1 MPDRIQR
8 FTDRVVLSLG
18 LRSSLKWHSLW
29 VTLSNKNVMY
39 ILFLTTCELLKLLT
53 ESKLKAI
60 NRIHLKTDL
69 IFKSCHYLA
78 AIFFLGPG
86 VLYIPLSARYSKMSR
101 EYSKYFWPKFSK
113 SSLKVTASTHIGTQ
127 KKNMTRQTIW
137 NIVLFF
143 SFDPYFIR
151 IFYIL

>member
-69 IFKSCHYLA
+69 IFKSCQYLK
-78 AIFFLGPG
+78 AIFFWDR
-86 VLYIPLSARYSKMSR
+86 VYSISHYQLVTPKCR
-101 EYSKYFWPKFSK
+101 E
-113 SSLKVTASTHIGTQ
+113 
-127 KKNMTRQTIW
+127 
-137 NIVLFF
+137 NIQNI
-143 SFDPYFIR
+143 FDQNLVNPV
-151 IFYIL
+151 